1 MNRKVEKAGFFSK
14 EQNSIYSDRC
24 RVQQNRSVRG
34 NMCNELYKAV
44 CIKMN
49 VLMRSDFKTRA
60 QIQIISPVATTNMY
74 SAVITRVIARE

>member
-1 MNRKVEKAGFFSK
+1 
-14 EQNSIYSDRC
+14 
-24 RVQQNRSVRG
+24 
-34 NMCNELYKAV
+34 
-44 CIKMN
+44 MN